1 MLELKSPS
9 SKHACPRDA
18 HDRRQDDCGPP
29 CGWNERRRMVER
41 RLPVVKED
49 EISECEWFRAMAAF
63 LSKRRA
69 EGKAIHD
76 ALTAL
81 DQSLH

>member
-1 MLELKSPS
+1 
-9 SKHACPRDA
+9 
-18 HDRRQDDCGPP
+18 
-29 CGWNERRRMVER
+29 MVER

-69 EGKAIHD
+69 EEKAIHD